1 MLFCLERQEHTYEL
15 PCLKICIHQQNATNA
30 LIVKIEVIYYFAN
43 QMNAKNILSVVR
55 SSILQFIWLI
65 YSYTRHLCIF
75 MFMVDANFYAHELVR
90 IQFST
95 SSLYLYHYISIKSC
109 KVKYIY
115 INVWRALPLLNNI
128 HKFRSILWNHNLL
141 MANQR
146 LLC

>member
-15 PCLKICIHQQNATNA
+15 PCFKICIHQQNATNA

-75 MFMVDANFYAHELVR
+75 MFMVDANFYAHELVT
-90 IQFST
+90 IQ
-95 SSLYLYHYISIKSC
+95 SSINRLYLFILITSC
-109 KVKYIY
+109 KIKYIY
-115 INVWRALPLLNNI
+115 INVSFLVLSNI
-128 HKFRSILWNHNLL
+128 HKFRSVLWNHNLL
-141 MANQR
+141 IANQR

>member
-75 MFMVDANFYAHELVR
+75 MFMVDANFYAHELVT
-90 IQFST
+90 IQ
-95 SSLYLYHYISIKSC
+95 SSSNRLYLFILITSC
-109 KVKYIY
+109 KIKYIY
-115 INVWRALPLLNNI
+115 INVSFIYLVLYNI
-128 HKFRSILWNHNLL
+128 HKFRSVLWNHNLL
-141 MANQR
+141 IANQR